1 MFCVKGSLRRSRVR
15 ENAKTLTS
23 SLMRVEIITHAPS
36 ASQARHLPPG
46 GRLMLESVYTVASNN
61 SVAENAFVRCRY
73 MPTKNHPSNE
83 WFVEG
88 YYRQG
93 ESKQKASEEYFASKA
108 PSKRGLRGAVE
119 EPTLPQICTYNIIT
133 HSPSVTL
140 TRAISLYTREALAI
154 SIQYSNSHKHFNI
167 TEQFNVPIIYKNC
180 TCLSNSCIYSFTTL

>member
-1 MFCVKGSLRRSRVR
+1 MCLYYTLYAEKKKGQKVQNNVGYFDCKCKIDDLYARKEKPLAKRVIQWRLLPVSRKETKGQRIMFCVKGSLRRSRVR

-88 YYRQG
+88 YYR
-93 ESKQKASEEYFASKA
+93 
-108 PSKRGLRGAVE
+108 
-119 EPTLPQICTYNIIT
+119 
-133 HSPSVTL
+133 
-140 TRAISLYTREALAI
+140 
-154 SIQYSNSHKHFNI
+154 
-167 TEQFNVPIIYKNC
+167 
-180 TCLSNSCIYSFTTL
+180 